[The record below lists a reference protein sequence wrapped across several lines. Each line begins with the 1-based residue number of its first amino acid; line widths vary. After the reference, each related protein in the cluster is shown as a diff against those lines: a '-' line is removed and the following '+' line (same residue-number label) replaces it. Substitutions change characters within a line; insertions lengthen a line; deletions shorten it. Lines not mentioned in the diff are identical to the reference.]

1 MANRYVSPR
10 FNSGEE
16 FEEFLAGLEEENK
29 ALETKCKSLEGKAN
43 ASLQIVSFNASTGE
57 LVTKSAN

>member
-10 FNSGEE
+10 FKSGEE
-16 FEEFLAGLEEENK
+16 FEEFLANLEEENE
-29 ALETKCKSLEGKAN
+29 ALKTKCESLEEKAN
-43 ASLQIVSFNASTGE
+43 VSLQIVSFNASTGE

>member
-29 ALETKCKSLEGKAN
+29 ALQTKYESLEKV
-43 ASLQIVSFNASTGE
+43 SLQIVSFNASTGE